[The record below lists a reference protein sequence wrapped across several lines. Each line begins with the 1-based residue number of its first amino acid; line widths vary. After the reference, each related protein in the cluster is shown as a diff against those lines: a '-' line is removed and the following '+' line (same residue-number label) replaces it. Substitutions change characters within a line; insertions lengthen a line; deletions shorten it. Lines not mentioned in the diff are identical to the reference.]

1 MVAALPPG
9 SVLDKGQKSGAREEE
24 NAVLAGLQGGGGGG
38 NNSSGF
44 LFPAQS
50 SARSAVRLPAAF
62 RSLEGAAAATPV
74 AQGLELH
81 ASTSSLG
88 SGESEGRPIIRL
100 AEEYGTA
107 SRSHGALESQA
118 DEEEEEEHIMLKA
131 LQVYPAPEKDDSL
144 QAAGTSSPVRSS
156 RAFARSDDEGTWFS
170 SWLLGHHCSSSR
182 YF

>member
-38 NNSSGF
+38 GNNSSGF

-50 SARSAVRLPAAF
+50 SVRSAVRLQAAF
-62 RSLEGAAAATPV
+62 RSLEGAAAATPA

-88 SGESEGRPIIRL
+88 SGENEGRPIIRL

-118 DEEEEEEHIMLKA
+118 DDEEEEEEHIMLKA

-156 RAFARSDDEGTWFS
+156 RAFARSDDEGT
-170 SWLLGHHCSSSR
+170 GSR
-182 YF
+182 AGF

>member
-38 NNSSGF
+38 GNNSSGF

-50 SARSAVRLPAAF
+50 SAVRLPAAF
-62 RSLEGAAAATPV
+62 RSLEGAAPATPA

-88 SGESEGRPIIRL
+88 SGESEGRSIIRL
-100 AEEYGTA
+100 AGEYDTA

-118 DEEEEEEHIMLKA
+118 DEEEEEEEHIMLKA

-156 RAFARSDDEGTWFS
+156 RAFARSDDEGTDS
-170 SWLLGHHCSSSR
+170 
-182 YF
+182 